1 MTDPKNKLIYPVYI
15 DAFLVK
21 SMRPHQIEGVKFMYS
36 CVSGIKAD
44 HIKGCIL
51 ADSMGLGKTL

>member
-1 MTDPKNKLIYPVYI
+1 
-15 DAFLVK
+15 
-21 SMRPHQIEGVKFMYS
+21 MYS

-51 ADSMGLGKTL
+51 AVKKKNILKKKIF

>member
-1 MTDPKNKLIYPVYI
+1 
-15 DAFLVK
+15 
-21 SMRPHQIEGVKFMYS
+21 MRPHQIEGVKFMYS

-51 ADSMGLGKTL
+51 AVKKKKKYFSKKNSLFSFLIYFK